1 MGMSLKLFS
10 ADPFEVNSR
19 IGREIRIFDSSIL
32 TIEQKRLQFAVRR
45 AELDKL
51 QQVIARRRLLSTA
64 RCAQS
69 KLSRRAREV
78 RRQRVRG

>member
-1 MGMSLKLFS
+1 MSSQLSS
-10 ADPFEVNSR
+10 AEPFEVNSR
-19 IGREIRIFDSSIL
+19 IGREIRVIDLSIL

-64 RCAQS
+64 RSAQS

-78 RRQRVRG
+78 RRQRVSG